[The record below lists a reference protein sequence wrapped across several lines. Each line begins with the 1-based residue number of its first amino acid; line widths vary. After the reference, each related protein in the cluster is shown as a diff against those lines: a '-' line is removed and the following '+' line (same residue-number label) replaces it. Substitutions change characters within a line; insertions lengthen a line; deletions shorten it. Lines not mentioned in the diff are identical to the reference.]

1 MRMQYAISPSTI
13 LPRRTI
19 YRETE
24 FNLARVIEAATR
36 LRGWALI
43 SGERIV
49 GLPFVRVKTDLVCEV
64 HLPVHGSV
72 QPHPETGVFADL
84 APESLAVSLRVVRFD
99 EIRAVIRELSGEIA
113 VDCGSAGPVE
123 FHPSTAEFSHGTVLW
138 PVHRLA
144 PSLTPAVA
152 IPGHRTLEVAS

>member
-1 MRMQYAISPSTI
+1 MQYAISPSAI
-13 LPRRTI
+13 LPRTTV

-24 FNLARVIEAATR
+24 LSLVRIREAATR
-36 LRGWALI
+36 LRSWALV

-49 GLPFVRVKTDLVCEV
+49 GLPFVRVRSDLLCEV
-64 HLPVHGSV
+64 HLPVAGLV
-72 QPHPETGVFADL
+72 QPHPETGVFSDA
-84 APESLAVSLRVVRFD
+84 AAHMPAVSLRVVRFD

-123 FHPSTAEFSHGTVLW
+123 FHPSTAEFTHGTVLW
-138 PVHRLA
+138 PVLRLS

-152 IPGHRTLEVAS
+152 IPGRRTLEAAS